1 MHFSNPS
8 WRVSVGV
15 CVDGSYIE
23 VNNAAAL
30 DFETVPGYQFVLSCT
45 ASDGLGGVTAFTV
58 TVVLRNV
65 NESPVPTL
73 ASCVLSSV
81 DPHC

>member
-1 MHFSNPS
+1 MLFNVHISYG
-8 WRVSVGV
+8 SVG
-15 CVDGSYIE
+15 CTHRYIE

-30 DFETVPGYQFVLSCT
+30 DFETVPGRQFVLSCT
-45 ASDGLGGVTAFTV
+45 ASDGLGGVTSFTV

-73 ASCVLSSV
+73 ASYVAM
-81 DPHC
+81 PPP